1 MKVAGLAD
9 HYGWVAVVVV
19 GPDGSVVDRRRAELL
34 EAGLPAS
41 PFHHEAQP
49 LPDDEAVALV
59 AEVERSAV
67 EHAAAL
73 WDELDVDAV
82 AIREIPRL
90 PDTVVEQIRS
100 YHAQTR
106 ADGAMYRRVLADAAC
121 GRGWP
126 VHFYDHLTVEK
137 RGLRRARHRPG
148 GTPRGA
154 RRAVERRPA
163 QGLRRARLV
172 QHRNG

>member
-59 AEVERSAV
+59 AEVERSAA

-106 ADGAMYRRVLADAAC
+106 ADGAMYRRVLADDAC

-137 RGLRRARHRPG
+137 EAAAELGIDPAAPREVLGAPWNADHRK
-148 GTPRGA
+148 A
-154 RRAVERRPA
+154 YAA
-163 QGLRRARLV
+163 ALLA